1 MVSVAYVVPGTGMS
15 ETEQARR
22 ERVANELVAADV
34 TVVAADRGPP
44 SVQNTAEEELA
55 AAAVVRAVARRRDA
69 FDGFLIGC
77 FGDPGLHG
85 ARELTDAPVVG
96 PAAASFGVATRIADR
111 FAPLTILDATVP
123 LTRRLLRANGVAERA
138 TPVRVVEAPVSAIDH
153 DSQELVEAMIGVG
166 RRAVKTDGAEALVP
180 GCMSLSFMQ
189 ATDEVSEAVG
199 VPVVDPVTV
208 GLESVATFARHG
220 ITQSR
225 ATYPAADR
233 GRLGLDTEPT
243 PADE

>member
-22 ERVANELVAADV
+22 ERVANELVGADV
-34 TVVAADRGPP
+34 TVVAAEEGPP

-85 ARELTDAPVVG
+85 AREVTDRPVVG

-111 FAPLTILDATVP
+111 FAPLTILDSTVP
-123 LTRRLLRANGVAERA
+123 LTRRLLRSNGVTEQA
-138 TPVRVVEAPVSAIDH
+138 TPVRVVDTSVSAIDH
-153 DSQELVEAMIGVG
+153 DSEALIEEMIAVG
-166 RRAVKTDGAEALVP
+166 RRAVEADGAEALVP
-180 GCMSLSFMQ
+180 GCMSLSFMRASQ
-189 ATDEVSEAVG
+189 EVSEAVG

-208 GLESVATFARHG
+208 GIESVATFARHG

-225 ATYPAADR
+225 ATYPAADQ
-233 GRLGLDTEPT
+233 GRLGLTTEPT